1 MKYIYARGIH
11 GKDFIKPSSQ
21 HLLSK
26 QVLHIRLSSYPSKS
40 LSKYPASIS
49 SPSSSVQFKLFTMAI
64 PTLVK
69 TFHADT
75 YPAINATLPQLSTK
89 SKNIVIS
96 GGGSGIGPEIA
107 R

>member
-1 MKYIYARGIH
+1 MVRTLLNHFLSIFYQSKS
-11 GKDFIKPSSQ
+11 PSHQ
-21 HLLSK
+21 T
-26 QVLHIRLSSYPSKS
+26 SSYPSKS

-49 SPSSSVQFKLFTMAI
+49 SPSSSVQFKLFTMAF

-89 SKNIVIS
+89 GKNIVIS